1 MSRPNASSRHRA
13 FPLAAL
19 AVLATVLPG
28 CTTGAAGSP
37 AASARRE
44 IGIASFNMA
53 WAGTTAEFDR
63 YLAVCGAPDVAWCET
78 RARWVRGTT
87 AAAPEEEARAAR
99 CRASLLAAAGS
110 REALLRI
117 APCGAYR
124 SGADPA
130 AERSREAYAEKLEGL
145 SATVARLVDKEG
157 VSVIAFQEVSGQAV
171 VEEVLGP
178 LRARFE
184 VCAAPHSSFQTV
196 AFAWDKAVTERPAT
210 CAVNDELAIT
220 ETPDEP
226 WRRVRPGLALTL
238 TVGGAPVTFLNV
250 HLKSSCASL
259 VSSERYPGRL
269 LTDPVE
275 ACRIFNRQV
284 PILERWID
292 ETAAKSPR
300 FVFLGDLN
308 RRIDEEQAAAIPKN
322 EVRADG
328 TDPAGPNR
336 ADANG
341 SVTTRTLWGEIADG
355 SPALH
360 QVPLSSTSG
369 ESCKGFSGLDHI
381 VVSDGV
387 KALNETS
394 LLSRKVAVE
403 ERPGQKIQTSDH
415 CPRIVRLTF

>member
-1 MSRPNASSRHRA
+1 MSHRLPVPA
-13 FPLAAL
+13 FLPR
-19 AVLATVLPG
+19 VLALSALVVSLGG
-28 CTTGAAGSP
+28 CTTSTPLP
-37 AASARRE
+37 AATSASRE

-87 AAAPEEEARAAR
+87 AATPEEEARAAT

-110 REALLRI
+110 REALMRI

-124 SGADPA
+124 TGADPA

-145 SATVARLVDKEG
+145 RATVARLVEKEG
-157 VSVIAFQEVSGQAV
+157 VSVLAFQEVSGQAV

-184 VCAAPHSSFQTV
+184 VCAAPQSSFQTV

-210 CAVNDELAIT
+210 CTVNDELAVV
-220 ETPDEP
+220 ESKDEP
-226 WRRVRPGLALTL
+226 WRRSRPGLALTL
-238 TVGGAPVTFLNV
+238 TLGGAPVTFLNV

-269 LTDPVE
+269 LTDPAE
-275 ACRIFNRQV
+275 ACRVFNRQV

-292 ETAAKSPR
+292 ETAVKSPR

-308 RRIDEEQAAAIPKN
+308 RRIDEEQAANVPKS

-341 SVTTRTLWGEIADG
+341 SVTTRYLWGEIADG

-360 QVPLSSTSG
+360 QVPLSSAAS
-369 ESCKGFSGLDHI
+369 EEACKGFSGLDHI
-381 VVSDGV
+381 VVSDRV
-387 KALNETS
+387 KALNEGK

-403 ERPGQKIQTSDH
+403 EKPGQRIQTSDH